1 MSFGLE
7 TLKIYFAA
15 GQALFN
21 DFRLNFPSPNVF
33 LPGEVPNLLRLLHT
47 SKYFAFFFSSENQLL
62 VGITF

>member
-33 LPGEVPNLLRLLHT
+33 LPGELLLRLLHT